1 MFYLRS
7 LESRKKRKAAALP
20 SCVIR
25 PGQTHNAA
33 AYFAAAASKKL
44 ETRLTVLLAVL
55 LPALL

>member
-33 AYFAAAASKKL
+33 AAYFAAASKL
-44 ETRLTVLLAVL
+44 ETRLTAVLLAVQ
-55 LPALL
+55 ALL